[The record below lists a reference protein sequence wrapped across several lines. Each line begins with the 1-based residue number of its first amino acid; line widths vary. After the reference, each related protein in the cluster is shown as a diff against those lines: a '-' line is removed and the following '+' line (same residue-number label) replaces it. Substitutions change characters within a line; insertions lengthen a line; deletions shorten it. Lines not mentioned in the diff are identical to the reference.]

1 MISGRPVRILGG
13 TASLPGGGPMS
24 MAVTVAADDYPLV
37 DLMWTFVLFFGLLVF
52 FWLVI
57 TVFGDLFRRHDLSGW
72 AKAGWI
78 VFVLLL
84 PLIGSLTYL
93 ITQGR
98 SLADRDAL
106 QVQRTKQQTDEY
118 IRSVA
123 APGSRAVDEIAR
135 GKELLDKGAISP
147 EEFEQLKR
155 RVLV

>member
-1 MISGRPVRILGG
+1 MI
-13 TASLPGGGPMS
+13 T
-24 MAVTVAADDYPLV
+24 AADSYPLL
-37 DLMWTFVLFFGLLVF
+37 DLLWTFVIFFGLMIY
-52 FWLVI
+52 FWLII
-57 TVFGDLFRRHDLSGW
+57 TVFADLFRRHDVSGW
-72 AKAGWI
+72 AKAGWT

-98 SLADRDAL
+98 AMADREERRA
-106 QVQRTKQQTDEY
+106 REATQQADDR

-123 APGSRAVDEIAR
+123 APGLHGVDEIAR
-135 GKELLDKGAISP
+135 AKQLLDEGAISQ

>member
-1 MISGRPVRILGG
+1 
-13 TASLPGGGPMS
+13 
-24 MAVTVAADDYPLV
+24 MAAAADDYPLL
-37 DLMWTFVLFFGLLVF
+37 DLMWTFVVFFGFVVF
-52 FWLVI
+52 FWLLI

-98 SLADRDAL
+98 SLADREVRQAEQAKL
-106 QVQRTKQQTDEY
+106 QTDDY

-123 APGSRAVDEIAR
+123 APGYRAVDEIAR
-135 GKELLDKGAISP
+135 GKKLLDDGAISP

-155 RVLV
+155 RALV